1 MTEKATEKFDKVQ
14 SKIEKQ
20 ISPYIKVKISM
31 PDGVDK
37 EAFLKLAEDKAFVD
51 SLQKKAKD
59 FAVKKIGR
67 AYSEHV
73 SLSTATCAGDFH
85 AV

>member
-59 FAVKKIGR
+59 WLLKK
-67 AYSEHV
+67 
-73 SLSTATCAGDFH
+73 
-85 AV
+85 